1 MIRVSAVMLEE
12 IAANSFF
19 DKSGAIGVDTGAIGV
34 DTAMTDSLSLSDS
47 SPSPLF
53 SPAESR
59 GCLVH
64 DRLLL
69 PEVRC

>member
-1 MIRVSAVMLEE
+1 MIRVSAVMLEG

-19 DKSGAIGVDTGAIGV
+19 DKSGAIGV

-47 SPSPLF
+47 SPF
-53 SPAESR
+53 FPAESR

>member
-1 MIRVSAVMLEE
+1 MIRVSAVMLEG

-19 DKSGAIGVDTGAIGV
+19 DKSGAIGV

>member
-1 MIRVSAVMLEE
+1 MIRVSAVMLEG

-19 DKSGAIGVDTGAIGV
+19 DKSGAIGV

-47 SPSPLF
+47 SPSPPF
-53 SPAESR
+53 FPAESR